1 VRHLL
6 DPDRSE
12 LAIHATSSVHPID
25 TSASVTGWID
35 VDVDDDGRLDL
46 SGSASGEVELDLRGM
61 RSGNPLIDR
70 EAERR
75 LQVGRHPTVTG
86 RLLSLTAGDD
96 GAFEGAGELDFH
108 GVTRPVAGTLRI
120 GADTDGELE
129 LTGSLELNVT
139 DFGVKPP
146 SLLVV
151 RVHPEVRI
159 ELRAVAVRDPAAG
172 R

>member
-1 VRHLL
+1 M
-6 DPDRSE
+6 
-12 LAIHATSSVHPID
+12 
-25 TSASVTGWID
+25 TGWID
-35 VDVDDDGRLDL
+35 VDVDADGRLDL
-46 SGSASGEVELDLRGM
+46 SGSAAGEVELDLRGM

-86 RLLSLTAGDD
+86 RLLSLTADDD
-96 GAFEGAGELDFH
+96 GVFEGAGELDFH
-108 GVTRPVAGTLRI
+108 GVTRAVEGTLRI

-129 LTGSLELNVT
+129 LNGSLELDVT

-159 ELRAVAVRDPAAG
+159 DLRAVAVGDPDDG